1 MYTVKSIIRG
11 NLKNITFKTSH
22 WLDRRI
28 NGCNSYGKEIKPTKY
43 VKMNNTSN
51 IIFSNNN
58 SSIRKVINGHYI
70 KDYYI
75 DHYCFKST
83 EEYINKINKGDGI
96 FGYKNKTIM
105 HKIHLYFKY
114 NKITSE
120 KIKYIEKETNL
131 DLSQY
136 KLELI
141 KSKKKK
147 TNIYY

>member
-1 MYTVKSIIRG
+1 MYTLKSIIRG
-11 NLKNITFKTSH
+11 NLKKVIFKDCH

-28 NGCNSYGKEIKPTKY
+28 NGCNSYGKEIKPTKD
-43 VKMNNTSN
+43 VKMTNTYS
-51 IIFSNNN
+51 IIFPNNN
-58 SSIRKVINGHYI
+58 SSITNVIKGHYF

-83 EEYINKINKGDGI
+83 EEFINKISKGNAV
-96 FGYKNKTIM
+96 FGYKNKIKM
-105 HKIHLYFKY
+105 HKINLYFKY

-131 DLSQY
+131 NLSKY
-136 KLELI
+136 KLKLI

-147 TNIYY
+147 NKYL